1 MFRRNAS
8 GVLTVNLREFTIFI
22 HLSLLIMTLG
32 KRCVTSQLER
42 LRRRRVSLL
51 LLFFSYYYNNILTFI
66 VVPYCFL
73 HVLFRLPPDDELL
86 SNSRRTSGTDCDSPR
101 HQMEMLS
108 FSIARTNFNKQTGTM
123 TVYRGINFFNE
134 AKTLTNN

>member
-1 MFRRNAS
+1 MTELFYNDNVIVSFA
-8 GVLTVNLREFTIFI
+8 GVFLGY
-22 HLSLLIMTLG
+22 HATLPPKG
-32 KRCVTSQLER
+32 SVAGHPKKR
-42 LRRRRVSLL
+42 LRSRLVSLL

-73 HVLFRLPPDDELL
+73 HVLFRSSPDEELL

-123 TVYRGINFFNE
+123 TVYRGINF
-134 AKTLTNN
+134 